1 MPSLFPQS
9 PPPASRPP
17 RLSVVVPLYN
27 CLPLTQAMLAS
38 LQATLP
44 PDLAHE
50 IILIDDGSTDG
61 TREWLR
67 AHPPLRA
74 PPFRVV
80 LNERNLG
87 FAAGNN
93 RAVALAQGELLALL
107 NNDLVLLPG
116 WFEPLLAAHRS
127 LAGRAGLVGNVQLDA
142 RTGAVDHAGLEL
154 TPAAKPVH
162 TRTLPRW
169 FTRQLRSV
177 MVVPAVT
184 GACVLLTRALW
195 RELGGFDEAYV
206 NGGEDIDLCY
216 RARAA
221 GRRNAVALRS
231 VVRHHVSSSPG
242 RKARDEENS
251 YRLAQRWQ
259 REFIFDATPSWCRA
273 FLARSPHSSQ
283 YRIALGALAF
293 LAGLRRTPPRAAF
306 EGVESE
312 FAPEIERWQAMF
324 PRGLPP
330 APANAAPTPPPPA
343 PPPAA
348 AG

>member
-1 MPSLFPQS
+1 MSPLLPHSPSPAFS
-9 PPPASRPP
+9 PPP

-44 PDLAHE
+44 AGLTHE

-61 TREWLR
+61 TREWLLQ
-67 AHPPLRA
+67 HPPLRA
-74 PPFRVV
+74 PPFRVL

-93 RAVALAQGELLALL
+93 RAVAIAQGEFLALL

-116 WFEPLLAAHRS
+116 WLEPMLAAHQS
-127 LAGRAGLVGNVQLDA
+127 LANRAGLIGNVQLDA
-142 RTGAVDHAGLEL
+142 RTGAVDHAGLEI

-169 FTRQLRSV
+169 PSRRLRPV
-177 MVVPAVT
+177 AVVPAVT
-184 GACVLLTRALW
+184 GACVLLTRTLW
-195 RELGGFDEAYV
+195 QELGGFDEGFV

-251 YRLAQRWQ
+251 YRLAQRWR
-259 REFIFDATPSWCRA
+259 RELIFDATPAWCRA
-273 FLARSPHSSQ
+273 FLGQMPHSSN
-283 YRIALGALAF
+283 YLIVLAALAF
-293 LAGLRRTPPRAAF
+293 LAGLRRTPPRSAIA
-306 EGVESE
+306 GVESE
-312 FAPEIERWQAMF
+312 LAREFARWDQI
-324 PRGLPP
+324 LPP
-330 APANAAPTPPPPA
+330 SSGFRPAKS
-343 PPPAA
+343 
-348 AG
+348 